1 MSEVTDQC
9 VTCKKAVDESQEAM
23 SCDLCNQWEHVGCV
37 RKRERPSQALYNA
50 LIECHTKTIMYVCT
64 CCRRHGPV
72 SQRLFQYEKEL
83 ARVNDERL
91 ASARQLEE
99 RDALIGE
106 LRKVNAE
113 LLAQQNA
120 LQSDMVKLSQQMMAL
135 QLEPRAALVKQEVSM
150 ISGDAGNPL
159 NSSLVSGPPSLV
171 DSENDDSSEN
181 EVVQPPRRRT
191 RTMDLHPPGF
201 KVLITR
207 VSKFSGGK
215 AADNFEVWLED
226 YIEATGDC
234 GWSDQQRA
242 QWFSWFLAGPA
253 KSTWMHSMRSTDKTN
268 WEAS

>member
-1 MSEVTDQC
+1 
-9 VTCKKAVDESQEAM
+9 
-23 SCDLCNQWEHVGCV
+23 
-37 RKRERPSQALYNA
+37 
-50 LIECHTKTIMYVCT
+50 
-64 CCRRHGPV
+64 V

-150 ISGDAGNPL
+150 ISGDADNPL
-159 NSSLVSGPPSLV
+159 NNSLVSGPPSLV

-268 WEAS
+268 WEAIVKVFKGEYGIHLDPRTAYQCCHELQYEQFGSVGLGNSHERVPTNGSTEAYGCLSGVYPVEQGSSGIAT